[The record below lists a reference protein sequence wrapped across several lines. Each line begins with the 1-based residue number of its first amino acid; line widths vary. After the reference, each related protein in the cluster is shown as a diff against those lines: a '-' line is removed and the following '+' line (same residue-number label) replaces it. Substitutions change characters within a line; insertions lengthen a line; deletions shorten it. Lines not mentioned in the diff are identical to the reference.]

1 MKWGKTI
8 WSGSVKHLLFFAF
21 FDIFSA
27 FVIISWRKNAQA
39 IRQNRIKQSEHTWL
53 KDCAKHRG
61 RYFTILSHSLLHC
74 KFGVNFF
81 DVWHGSWWTGIYNL
95 KWILDLAILFCGW
108 DLKCSVTQGFGVWS
122 WIRLDWIKGEQPANT
137 DRIQTVY
144 LLKRMSTFVLQI
156 KDASKTTSFVR
167 TQQKMIVD
175 KQEMASWGHGRI
187 TLSQFQEVTSASCV
201 VAPCIRQHG
210 GHCYAH
216 RTELLGPGWLMW

>member
-27 FVIISWRKNAQA
+27 FVIISWQKNAQA

-53 KDCAKHRG
+53 NDCAKHRG
-61 RYFTILSHSLLHC
+61 RYFTILAHSLLHC

-122 WIRLDWIKGEQPANT
+122 WIRLDWIKGERCAVLHATGCLFFLHSSLNNAAAVTLGVIGESWCCLCESEEQQT
-137 DRIQTVY
+137 DQVGVDYILITSWFK
-144 LLKRMSTFVLQI
+144 LLIGQRHIPLPFHL
-156 KDASKTTSFVR
+156 
-167 TQQKMIVD
+167 
-175 KQEMASWGHGRI
+175 H
-187 TLSQFQEVTSASCV
+187 
-201 VAPCIRQHG
+201 
-210 GHCYAH
+210 
-216 RTELLGPGWLMW
+216 